1 MKLGSDGTL
10 FENLDNL
17 CWTTPQD
24 LCSKAVVGTTRVITH
39 GLQLVEDQLNVQ
51 IHGALLLLEACK
63 MVVVDLVYVTSG
75 FVEKEK
81 QRERRR
87 KRRE

>member
-39 GLQLVEDQLNVQ
+39 GLQLVEDQLNVR
-51 IHGALLLLEACK
+51 IHGASLLLDACK
-63 MVVVDLVYVTSG
+63 MVVVDLVYVSSG
-75 FVEKEK
+75 FVEK
-81 QRERRR
+81 QRERRC

>member
-24 LCSKAVVGTTRVITH
+24 LCSKAVVGTTRVVTH
-39 GLQLVEDQLNVQ
+39 GLQLVEDQLNV
-51 IHGALLLLEACK
+51 
-63 MVVVDLVYVTSG
+63 
-75 FVEKEK
+75 
-81 QRERRR
+81 
-87 KRRE
+87 